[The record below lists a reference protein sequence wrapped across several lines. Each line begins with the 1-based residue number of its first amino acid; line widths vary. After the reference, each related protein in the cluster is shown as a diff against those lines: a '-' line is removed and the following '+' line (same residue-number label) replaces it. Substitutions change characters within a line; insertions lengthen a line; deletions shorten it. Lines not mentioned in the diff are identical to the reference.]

1 VSKRKKIVLFSC
13 GVLIVAAAVAFAI
26 HWRNR
31 NVTTVQTSRASRQ
44 GLTATVSASGEIRPD
59 VYVNIGANAFGKIV
73 KLYVEEGERVKQGQL
88 LAQIENV
95 QSNADVA
102 ATRAQLEASRTDS
115 VAAAAALKTSQA
127 NLDRARAEAER
138 ARLDYERAEK
148 MFGEKLIAKSDFD
161 STRAAWE
168 TASAAVDQAKAQVA
182 QAQAQKQSAD
192 AHINQVQATLT
203 RATDVFAKTI
213 YAAPFNGVITNL
225 PVREGETVVVGIQNS
240 PGSTLMTLANMSVI
254 NAEVNV
260 DETDIVN
267 VEVGQLAEVTI
278 DALPNQVFAGTVT
291 QIGDNALLRST
302 GISTTQSSTST
313 QEAKDFKVVVKL
325 SKPPDNLRP
334 GLSATAKITTAH
346 RENALTIPIQAL
358 TVRQRSALAPRSGE
372 GTVEAAE
379 HSTDSKRD
387 REELQGVFV
396 IRDNRAQFVQVKTGI
411 AGTTDIEVLSGLQPG
426 DQVVTGSYQALRTLV
441 NDAKVKVDNSPPKEG
456 T

>member
-1 VSKRKKIVLFSC
+1 LSKRHK
-13 GVLIVAAAVAFAI
+13 VLILIFGLLVVAAAVAFGI

-31 NVTTVQTSRASRQ
+31 NITTVQTSRATRQ
-44 GLTATVSASGEIRPD
+44 ALTATVSASGEIRPD

-73 KLYVEEGERVKQGQL
+73 KLYVEEGERVKKGQL

-102 ATRAQLEASRTDS
+102 ATRAQLAASRTDS

-127 NLDRARAEAER
+127 NLNRARAEAER
-138 ARLDYERAEK
+138 ARLDYQRAEK
-148 MFGEKLIAKSDFD
+148 LFGENLIAKSDFD
-161 STRAAWE
+161 TTKAAWE
-168 TASAAVDQAKAQVA
+168 SASAAVEQAKAQVA
-182 QAQAQKQSAD
+182 QAAAQKQSAD
-192 AHINQVQATLT
+192 AHISQVQATLT
-203 RATDVFAKTI
+203 RATDVFQKTI
-213 YAAPFNGVITNL
+213 YTAPFDGVITNL

-267 VEVGQLAEVTI
+267 VEVGQLAEITI
-278 DALPNQVFAGTVT
+278 DALPDQVFAGKVT

-325 SKPPDNLRP
+325 SNPPDNLRP

-358 TVRQRSALAPRSGE
+358 TVRERSALAPPAGG

-379 HSTDSKRD
+379 HSSDSKRD